1 MAILIPLIY
10 RHLKL
15 STILVFIDD
24 NAMVWEIKSLKIE
37 YNKVI
42 FKMFSQKFKNL
53 KNKNVFFYTLKV
65 EKIKNIVYI

>member
-1 MAILIPLIY
+1 VVFISKYLDYSNTIY

-24 NAMVWEIKSLKIE
+24 NAAMVWEIKSLKIE
-37 YNKVI
+37 YNKAI
-42 FKMFSQKFKNL
+42 LKMFSQKFKNL
-53 KNKNVFFYTLKV
+53 KNRV